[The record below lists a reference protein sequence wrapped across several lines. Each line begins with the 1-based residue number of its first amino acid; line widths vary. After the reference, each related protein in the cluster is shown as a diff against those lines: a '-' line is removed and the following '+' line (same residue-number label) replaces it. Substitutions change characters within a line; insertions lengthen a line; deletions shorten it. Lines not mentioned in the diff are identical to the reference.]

1 MYHVTSLSENYSA
14 INKNFPENLGIEWA
28 SFMDKKSTAVIYIE
42 LSAVSRENLFGYW
55 ASVICGHKIR
65 TTFREGQTNKIL
77 WFIEHRQLKLNPYL
91 GWNFRTQ
98 MIARKVFTLLE
109 KALVRHSNASMRW
122 SVGWSPSTKNIRP
135 LSSILS
141 KIWWSA
147 VHETK
152 WEQKH
157 KIHPSA
163 VHVDVWTDRRSA
175 SEEVWLRQF
184 PKRKIQEFF
193 IVMSLVLKNG
203 VDFLS
208 TNDAHWIPKKKF
220 CGFFVHKWRSLKSQF
235 VDFLSTISR

>member
-1 MYHVTSLSENYSA
+1 MKPREYLYIYVTPMYHVTSLSENYSA

-42 LSAVSRENLFGYW
+42 LSAFSRENLFGNW

-77 WFIEHRQLKLNPYL
+77 WFIEHRQLKLNHYL

-109 KALVRHSNASMRW
+109 KALVRHPNASMRW
-122 SVGWSPSTKNIRP
+122 SVGWSPATKNIRP

-147 VHETK
+147 VHETNK
-152 WEQKH
+152 NTKFIRPPSMLMSGRIDGPPPRRFGSDSSQKE
-157 KIHPSA
+157 K
-163 VHVDVWTDRRSA
+163 
-175 SEEVWLRQF
+175 F
-184 PKRKIQEFF
+184 
-193 IVMSLVLKNG
+193 KN
-203 VDFLS
+203 FS
-208 TNDAHWIPKKKF
+208 
-220 CGFFVHKWRSLKSQF
+220 
-235 VDFLSTISR
+235 